1 VIASG
6 VVIWQVA
13 AVKPVSEH
21 PSGPQPIVS
30 PVSETVPV
38 VLSVAVE
45 APVSCVI
52 ERETVQP
59 VEGDPP
65 LSSLA
70 VIGSVVVFEPPSA
83 TLKAAGLLAVTDNTP
98 GITSVV
104 IVGHC
109 SVTPGLQAANAWPA
123 PLNARRAI
131 SNRPT
136 DSPTM
141 SFVSFILFMG

>member
-1 VIASG
+1 MVPSVVIASG
-6 VVIWQVA
+6 VVIWQVV

-30 PVSETVPV
+30 PVSETVLV
-38 VLSVAVE
+38 VLSVSVE
-45 APVSCVI
+45 VPVSCVI

-83 TLKAAGLLAVTDNTP
+83 TLKGAGLLAVTDNTP

-109 SVTPGLQAANAWPA
+109 SVTPGLQAAAQATRLGYNQTQTALRRLA
-123 PLNARRAI
+123 PGAGQQL
-131 SNRPT
+131 P
-136 DSPTM
+136 
-141 SFVSFILFMG
+141 L